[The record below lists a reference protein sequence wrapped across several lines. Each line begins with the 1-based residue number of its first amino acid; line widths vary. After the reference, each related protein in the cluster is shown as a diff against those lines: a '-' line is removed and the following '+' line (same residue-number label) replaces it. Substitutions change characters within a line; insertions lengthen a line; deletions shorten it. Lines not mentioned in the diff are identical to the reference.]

1 MKIGNLVKLSPA
13 RDERRAQSQRDRLLG
28 IIVSFDEDNDPVIQ
42 WFFAGTAICREAEYR
57 KDIKVF

>member
-1 MKIGNLVKLSPA
+1 MKIGDLVKLSP
-13 RDERRAQSQRDRLLG
+13 RRRDRRPAGSSLLG

-42 WFFAGTAICREAEYR
+42 WFLDGSAICIEAEYR

>member
-1 MKIGNLVKLSPA
+1 MKIGDLVKLSP
-13 RDERRAQSQRDRLLG
+13 RRSAQRPRGSSLLG

-42 WFFAGTAICREAEYR
+42 WFLAGSAICREAEYR

>member
-1 MKIGNLVKLSPA
+1 MKVGDLVKLS
-13 RDERRAQSQRDRLLG
+13 SQRASHRRRGSSLLG

-42 WFFAGTAICREAEYR
+42 WFLDGSAICIEAEYR